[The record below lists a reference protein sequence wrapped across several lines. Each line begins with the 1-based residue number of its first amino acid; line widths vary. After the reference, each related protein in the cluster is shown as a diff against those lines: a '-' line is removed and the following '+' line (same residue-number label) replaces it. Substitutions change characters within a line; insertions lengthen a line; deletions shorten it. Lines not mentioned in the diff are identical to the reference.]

1 MKISKTNAMRLL
13 DREKIDY
20 EVKTYN
26 PDAGLDG
33 NSVAHQ
39 LGENENQVFKTLVT
53 TDGEGYYVFLVPV
66 CGELQLKK
74 AAKSVNVKKIE
85 MLPQKELKNLTGYV
99 HGGCS
104 PVGMKKLFPTVIDE
118 SAKDFDYIYVSGG
131 KIGVQIKINPIVLKD
146 FINGE
151 FDNIRI

>member
-1 MKISKTNAMRLL
+1 M
-13 DREKIDY
+13 
-20 EVKTYN
+20 
-26 PDAGLDG
+26 
-33 NSVAHQ
+33 
-39 LGENENQVFKTLVT
+39 
-53 TDGEGYYVFLVPV
+53 FLVPV

-104 PVGMKKLFPTVIDE
+104 PVGMKKIFPTVIDE

>member
-20 EVKTYN
+20 EVKTYD
-26 PDAGLDG
+26 PECGLDG
-33 NSVAHQ
+33 NSVARQ
-39 LGENENQVFKTLVT
+39 LGEDENQVFKTLVT
-53 TDGEGYYVFLVPV
+53 TDGEDYHVFLVPV

-74 AAKSVNVKKIE
+74 AAKSVDVKKIE
-85 MLPQKELKNLTGYV
+85 MLPQKELKKLTGYV

-104 PVGMKKLFPTVIDE
+104 PVGMKKLFETVIDE
-118 SAKDFDYIYVSGG
+118 SVKNFEYIYVSGG

-146 FINGE
+146 FINGK
-151 FDNIRI
+151 FDDIRI

>member
-33 NSVAHQ
+33 NSVARQ

-53 TDGEGYYVFLVPV
+53 KVEHLST
-66 CGELQLKK
+66 
-74 AAKSVNVKKIE
+74 S
-85 MLPQKELKNLTGYV
+85 
-99 HGGCS
+99 
-104 PVGMKKLFPTVIDE
+104 
-118 SAKDFDYIYVSGG
+118 
-131 KIGVQIKINPIVLKD
+131 
-146 FINGE
+146 
-151 FDNIRI
+151 